1 MHMGMHAH
9 VHSSTPITLARMR
22 LGLELRRL
30 ARHSAIYGLGGLVSR
45 ILATVLLPLYTH
57 YLPTGAYGDVEL
69 VTATAAVLAIVL
81 QMGIATAFFRFYFDV
96 KEPAERLTVVRT
108 SFWFTMATSTVGL
121 ALGLVF
127 AAPVSHW
134 IGLGHDPNLVRAG
147 AVGLWAQ
154 TNYNQLT
161 SLFRVE
167 ERSVEYA
174 IASVANVLLTVA
186 AMVVFVAVVHWGAIG
201 LVVGNFTGT
210 LIVYV
215 ALLGYRR
222 EQLGLEFDRALFRGM
237 QKFGMPLVPSALAL
251 WAINWVDREFV
262 AWYRGTD
269 EVGVYSVAVKVAS
282 IITFVM
288 VAFRTA
294 WPAFAYSIEDDRDA
308 RRTYAYVLT
317 YLLAAVSWVAL
328 ALGGLAP
335 WWVRLLTSR
344 PSYFAAERGV
354 ALLAFAFAVYA
365 GYTVLAI
372 GSGRAR
378 RTQLNWVVTGVGAA
392 VNVGLNFWLVP
403 AYGFVGAAIA
413 TLAAYAALFVGMT
426 LYAQSVYPVPYQWR
440 RIVTVVAVAAGLT
453 AAARVARL
461 PLAPSFLLVAAYPLA
476 LALLGFYLP
485 AERAR
490 LRRLV
495 PSLR

>member
-1 MHMGMHAH
+1 
-9 VHSSTPITLARMR
+9 MR
-22 LGLELRRL
+22 LGHELKRL
-30 ARHSAIYGLGGLVSR
+30 GRHSVVYGLGGLVSR
-45 ILATVLLPLYTH
+45 ILATLLLPLYTH
-57 YLPTGAYGDVEL
+57 YLPPNAYGQVET
-69 VTATAAVLAIVL
+69 VTAATAVLAIVL
-81 QMGIATAFFRFYFDV
+81 QLGISSAFFRFYFDA
-96 KEPAERLTVVRT
+96 KEPAAKLTVVRT

-262 AWYRGTD
+262 AWYRGTG

-294 WPAFAYSIEDDRDA
+294 WPAFAY
-308 RRTYAYVLT
+308 
-317 YLLAAVSWVAL
+317 
-328 ALGGLAP
+328 
-335 WWVRLLTSR
+335 
-344 PSYFAAERGV
+344 
-354 ALLAFAFAVYA
+354 
-365 GYTVLAI
+365 
-372 GSGRAR
+372 
-378 RTQLNWVVTGVGAA
+378 
-392 VNVGLNFWLVP
+392 
-403 AYGFVGAAIA
+403 
-413 TLAAYAALFVGMT
+413 
-426 LYAQSVYPVPYQWR
+426 
-440 RIVTVVAVAAGLT
+440 
-453 AAARVARL
+453 
-461 PLAPSFLLVAAYPLA
+461 
-476 LALLGFYLP
+476 
-485 AERAR
+485 
-490 LRRLV
+490 
-495 PSLR
+495 